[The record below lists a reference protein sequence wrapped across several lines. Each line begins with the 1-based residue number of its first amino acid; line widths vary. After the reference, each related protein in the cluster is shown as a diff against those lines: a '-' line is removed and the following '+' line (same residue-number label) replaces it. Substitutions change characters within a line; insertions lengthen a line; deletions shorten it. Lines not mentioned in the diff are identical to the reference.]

1 MAAIKMK
8 LVVDRSS
15 NRVLFADAGSDLVDV
30 LLAFL
35 TLPISA
41 VQLAAGA
48 SSPGCLTNLCA
59 SVRHL
64 GDAKLLKGE
73 ACHGTLLRPT
83 HADEFGYDRLPCPR
97 CTPFMETQLI
107 PQGQG
112 HNQQYGCRCWDVM
125 ARLVHVYNQ
134 ATQTE
139 VFSKWKERFV
149 ISDDLVIKPAATST
163 VLSFLQRFLGGDR
176 INDAYQV
183 EVDVGW
189 TQVVSLLRA
198 CVSSTTIFTDVF
210 LTKRTDA
217 LMSTSVL
224 TIYKPRRQET
234 NDDPGPQMSIKLFFD
249 KEDRKVMYAECKH
262 DFVDLLLSFLT
273 YPMGCILKNL
283 AGTSH
288 RFRSFNNLYSSADG
302 LNTSG
307 FLTGHCFGDKSMLL
321 DPSLAPLRTHGIHG
335 SEQAIVEWYYLCR
348 TGKRHCLCTKD
359 KRPCHLCNPGFVDD
373 HTYVVDDELRIH
385 QASAV
390 SVLKH
395 WRKRNRDNVVE
406 MDIAVSKQEAV
417 ALLQAVINSETAL
430 TDAFKGRF
438 QQAAQQLPPSKRR
451 TCSPSVENMQI
462 FVKIFTGET
471 ITLDVASSDTVAAVR
486 SKIQMKG
493 KLMADCRLVYGG
505 KCLQDP
511 WTLADCGI
519 HREATIHL
527 EFYPRGLMKTET
539 E

>member
-1 MAAIKMK
+1 MAAIKIK
-8 LVVDRSS
+8 LVVDRSC
-15 NRVLFADAGSDLVDV
+15 NRVLFADIGSDFVDV

-48 SSPGCLTNLCA
+48 SSPGCLTNLSA

-83 HADEFGYDRLPCPR
+83 HADEFGYSSAPCPG
-97 CTPFMETQLI
+97 CTPFKEKHPT
-107 PQGQG
+107 PQGQ
-112 HNQQYGCRCWDVM
+112 HLQQCGCRCREVM
-125 ARLVHVYNQ
+125 ARLAHVCDQ
-134 ATQTE
+134 TTRTE

-163 VLSFLQRFLGGDR
+163 VLSFLQGLYGDR
-176 INDAYQV
+176 IKDAYEV

-189 TQVVSLLRA
+189 TQVVCLLKA

-210 LTKRTDA
+210 LAKRTDA
-217 LMSTSVL
+217 LMGTSVL
-224 TIYKPRRQET
+224 TIHSPRRQET
-234 NDDPGPQMSIKLFFD
+234 NQTPDPQMSIKLFFD

-288 RFRSFNNLYSSADG
+288 R
-302 LNTSG
+302 T
-307 FLTGHCFGDKSMLL
+307 LL
-321 DPSLAPLRTHGIHG
+321 DPNIAPLKMHGANW
-335 SEQAIVEWYYLCR
+335 SDQAIAEWYHLCR
-348 TGKRHCLCTKD
+348 TGKRQCSPAKD
-359 KRPCHLCNPGFVDD
+359 KRSCHLFDPVFVDD
-373 HTYVVDDELRIH
+373 HTYVVADELSIH
-385 QASAV
+385 QAPAV

-395 WRKRNRDNVVE
+395 WCKRNRDNVVE
-406 MDIAVSKQEAV
+406 MDISAV
-417 ALLQAVINSETAL
+417 ALLRAVINSETVL
-430 TDAFKGRF
+430 SDAFKERF
-438 QQAAQQLPPSKRR
+438 EQEAQPLPPSKRR
-451 TCSPSVENMQI
+451 TGSPSVEKMQI

-471 ITLDVASSDTVAAVR
+471 ITLDMASSDTVAAVR

-493 KLMADCRLVYGG
+493 KPMADCGLVYGG

-527 EFYPRGLMKTET
+527 EFYPRGLIKTDT